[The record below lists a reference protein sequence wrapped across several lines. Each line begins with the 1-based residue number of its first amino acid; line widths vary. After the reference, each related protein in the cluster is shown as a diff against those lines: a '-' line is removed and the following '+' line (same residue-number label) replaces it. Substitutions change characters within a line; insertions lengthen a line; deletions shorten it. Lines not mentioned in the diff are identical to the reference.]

1 MDGKQLVRMGA
12 AIGNTYAACMEQH
25 CLRLFIA
32 LLAYLGNLI
41 QDGDVVN
48 AYAHAPAQGTS
59 IYISVDEVFQA
70 WYFQRFTKMLPFGT
84 CIPILKAMQGHP
96 NAGTWWSE
104 HFDRY
109 CAVPLHI
116 IPAFTE
122 PTIYRRDDAHT
133 EGPTFMLH
141 QVDDVLV
148 SAAAETDRAAVLSG
162 IAKAVTFKIS
172 AENTVLF
179 YATDIEQT
187 AKYIKVYSRSYITS
201 CLTKLGW
208 EATRQD
214 CSIMPPMTPSTLKT
228 MSNSPGP
235 LDPKDLL
242 VITERFGFQYRTLTG
257 MLIFAVQIGRFDIAP
272 AVSILCKYNDRPAE
286 VHFLA
291 AKAVMRYLRSTIN

>member
-1 MDGKQLVRMGA
+1 M
-12 AIGNTYAACMEQH
+12 
-25 CLRLFIA
+25 
-32 LLAYLGNLI
+32 
-41 QDGDVVN
+41 
-48 AYAHAPAQGTS
+48 
-59 IYISVDEVFQA
+59 
-70 WYFQRFTKMLPFGT
+70 
-84 CIPILKAMQGHP
+84 
-96 NAGTWWSE
+96 
-104 HFDRY
+104 
-109 CAVPLHI
+109 
-116 IPAFTE
+116 
-122 PTIYRRDDAHT
+122 
-133 EGPTFMLH
+133 EGPTFMLR
-141 QVDDVLV
+141 QVDGVLV

-179 YATDIEQT
+179 YAIDIEQT
-187 AKYIKVYSRSYITS
+187 AKYIKVYCRSYITS

-214 CSIMPPMTPSTLKT
+214 CCVVVPIAPSTLKA

-235 LDPKDLL
+235 LNPKDLL

-291 AKAVMRYLRSTIN
+291 AKTMMRYLRSTINRGLIYWRPTGRERSDLPHGDLTPFHPESDIAPLFQAYLPLLEPVCFVDASYGGLLVIGEHRSITGIVIMLGGTAILVKTRIQSTTALSSTKAETMAGCDAGKIIKYMRKLFTDLRLVLKAHTRWRG